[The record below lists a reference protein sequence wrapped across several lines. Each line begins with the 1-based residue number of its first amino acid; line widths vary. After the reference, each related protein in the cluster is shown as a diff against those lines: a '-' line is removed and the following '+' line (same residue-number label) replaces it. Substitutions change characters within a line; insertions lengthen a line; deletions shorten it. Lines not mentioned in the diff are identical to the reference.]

1 MSKDKKTA
9 GKGMKPIVGY
19 NPKNWYDRYDDIDWK
34 NNKKKDTK
42 NERTNRRTEEI
53 SGSNVQ

>member
-19 NPKNWYDRYDDIDWK
+19 NPKNWYDRWDHINW
-34 NNKKKDTK
+34 NNKKKDK
-42 NERTNRRTEEI
+42 NNERTNGRTEET
-53 SGSNVQ
+53 SGSNV